1 LNNTQTESAF
11 MRKTFFGLTLLV
23 AGIVATQ
30 AGCSKDDSNPSTGG
44 TTTPVSCTGADTRF
58 AAAVQPL
65 IASKCSYGSGCHG
78 SGASNSGGVLLTH
91 AQISARASNIKIQV
105 ESGRMPQAGSLT
117 TAEKASI
124 VCWVN
129 AGAPNN

>member
-1 LNNTQTESAF
+1 
-11 MRKTFFGLTLLV
+11 MRKTLFGLNVLL

-30 AGCSKDDSNPSTGG
+30 AGCSKEDNSGSGGG

-58 AAAVQPL
+58 AAVVQP
-65 IASKCSYGSGCHG
+65 IVASKCSYGSGCHG
-78 SGASNSGGVLLTH
+78 SGSSNSGGVLLSH
-91 AQISARASNIKIQV
+91 AQISARASNIKVQV
-105 ESGRMPQAGSLT
+105 ESGRMPQGGSLT